1 MRLRR
6 EGEPGTVRVRL
17 NEVRYLAE
25 AMCSMAAEVAGMI
38 TGDDDVGEV
47 DGDIGTMVA

>member
-25 AMCSMAAEVAGMI
+25 AMCSMAAETAGFVV
-38 TGDDDVGEV
+38 GDEESG
-47 DGDIGTMVA
+47 GDSNSQRTP